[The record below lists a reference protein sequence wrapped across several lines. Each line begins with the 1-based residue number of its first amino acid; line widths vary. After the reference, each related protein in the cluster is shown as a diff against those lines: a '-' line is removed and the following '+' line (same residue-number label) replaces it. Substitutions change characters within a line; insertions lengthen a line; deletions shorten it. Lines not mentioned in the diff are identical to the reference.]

1 LLEGNDEVM
10 IDDSEKFLGFYSADG
25 YWVDK
30 QIDLLDRESS
40 AKLIGIVP
48 EIVAWEE
55 NDRFKAAV
63 CVNGLMLLRMKHL
76 ADTTP
81 KIGNAGTF
89 NESVEWLDELFD
101 YANVMQLCIESESIK
116 CGKSAEVMA
125 VAVLNSETCTV
136 GFIDGQPVNRSH
148 ESSRSLSCARYEMAS
163 WVARGM
169 EGPAPLEATSTAWTT
184 WQVVSKDAVEAAL
197 KKFSEVSKG
206 ADMVKWLSFFA
217 KAKTAFANNDYRVSL
232 TLLWFVIESASK
244 KIWREQDREV
254 DRNTSMANIT
264 QGLQELGE
272 FNEYMVQRLDRTRA
286 IRNKLVH
293 EPGSTWVLPAQ
304 CMEAAGVVIDLIE
317 RDQAF
322 GFKFKWES
330 SARF

>member
-1 LLEGNDEVM
+1 M
-10 IDDSEKFLGFYSADG
+10 IDDSEKFIGFYSADG
-25 YWVDK
+25 FWVDK
-30 QIDLLDRESS
+30 QIDLMDRDSS

-48 EIVAWEE
+48 EIAAWEE

-63 CVNGLMLLRMKHL
+63 CVDGLMLLRMKHL
-76 ADTTP
+76 ADTAP
-81 KIGNAGTF
+81 KIGNAVAF
-89 NESVEWLDELFD
+89 NESVAWLDELFD

-116 CGKSAEVMA
+116 CGKSAEVPA

-136 GFIDGQPVNRSH
+136 GFIDDQPVNRSH
-148 ESSRSLSCARYEMAS
+148 ESSRSLSCARYEVAS

-169 EGPAPLEATSTAWTT
+169 KGPAPLEATSSAWTS

-197 KKFSEVSKG
+197 KKFSEVSKD

-244 KIWREQDREV
+244 MLWREQGRKV
-254 DRNTSMANIT
+254 DRNTSMASIT
-264 QGLQELGE
+264 RGLKELGQLSQD
-272 FNEYMVQRLDRTRA
+272 MVDRLDRTRA
-286 IRNKLVH
+286 IRNMLVH
-293 EPGSTWVLPAQ
+293 EPGSTWVLPGQ
-304 CMEAAGVVIDLIE
+304 CMEAAGLVVDLIE
-317 RDQAF
+317 HDRPF
-322 GFKFKWES
+322 GFRFKWGS